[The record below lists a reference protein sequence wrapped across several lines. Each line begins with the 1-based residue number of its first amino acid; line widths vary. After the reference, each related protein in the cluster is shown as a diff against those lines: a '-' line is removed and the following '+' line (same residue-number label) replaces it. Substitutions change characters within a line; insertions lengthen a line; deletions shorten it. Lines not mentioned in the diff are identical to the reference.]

1 MKPGKSMFLFMSAGT
16 GDGAGVGI
24 ARTIIPDHA
33 IIPDLITAA
42 DPGPVGTAAAITD
55 HVDNNN
61 NN

>member
-33 IIPDLITAA
+33 TIPDLITAA
-42 DPGPVGTAAAITD
+42 VITD
-55 HVDNNN
+55 HVDNNIKN
-61 NN
+61 YRTLL